1 MNDSQWLIEFDAS
14 KAKFQWFFLQYG
26 FDAEWKRLEEAR
38 AKNQVKKMLDLMNF
52 VWCELPDDIFNI
64 KMNPKGWNEFISLLE
79 N

>member
-38 AKNQVKKMLDLMNF
+38 SKNQVKRMKKIMED
-52 VWCELPDDIFNI
+52 VWYELPEEVNVDESLEIFVQLI
-64 KMNPKGWNEFISLLE
+64 EE
-79 N
+79 E

>member
-38 AKNQVKKMLDLMNF
+38 SKNQVKRMLDLMNF
-52 VWCELPDDIFNI
+52 VWFELPDDIFNI
-64 KMNPKGWNEFISLLE
+64 KMNPTGWSEFISLLE